1 LEHTQIFNTFQ
12 RMYIMNESFRH
23 EDVKRENNDFYE
35 KVVETY
41 HSWQKAL
48 RENGVN
54 KRKLKEREKFFLYWI
69 MKKRYMKFGES
80 SLRPKNIDQETK
92 DKIVDTYKTIK
103 NLKRIIK
110 MWDEEKVLFEVRAK
124 ILTGETLDELE
135 KSDSKL
141 YQQILT
147 YFDDLETFQE
157 EYDSR
162 FMLEGV
168 LKENEKPKEQE
179 SIKEEK
185 EEKKSTAFSEDGR
198 LRKMLIQLGDYTE
211 QETNMLLE
219 ASEKTKD
226 EVMIYLMEKLLQA
239 KKEGIIP
246 TDESIKEDNLS
257 MYYAMRAYFGTFRQA
272 LKQITETFVAQ
283 A

>member
-1 LEHTQIFNTFQ
+1 LEQTQLFTTFQ
-12 RMYIMNESFRH
+12 HMYIMNKSFRN
-23 EDVKRENNDFYE
+23 EDVKRENGDFYE
-35 KVVETY
+35 KVIDKY

-48 RENGVN
+48 RENGIN
-54 KRKLKEREKFFLYWI
+54 KRKLKERDKFYLYWI
-69 MKKRYMKFGES
+69 MKKRYNKFGES

-92 DKIVDTYKTIK
+92 DKIVETYKTIK

-124 ILTGETLDELE
+124 ILTGEKMEELE
-135 KSDSKL
+135 KKDPKL
-141 YQQILT
+141 YQHIVA

-157 EYDSR
+157 EYHSR
-162 FMLEGV
+162 FMLETPERNEQ
-168 LKENEKPKEQE
+168 KEPIQVQQ
-179 SIKEEK
+179 KEEPK
-185 EEKKSTAFSEDGR
+185 TTSVSSEDGR
-198 LRKMLIQLGDYTE
+198 LRKMLIQLGEFTE
-211 QETNMLLE
+211 EETNMLIE

-239 KKEGIIP
+239 KKQGVIP
-246 TDESIKEDNLS
+246 SDESIKEENLT

-272 LKQITETFVAQ
+272 LKQITEAFVAE